1 MKKTTRAEKAK
12 ETLHILETGCYLV
25 NNQMVDISE
34 SLRQNI
40 DHSVL
45 HRANEFGPIMAAA
58 VQKIR
63 DLNAHTTLTVENDTV
78 LACAARMA
86 GADGVVG
93 CLNFASAKNPGGGF
107 LNGAL
112 AQEESLA
119 LSSSLYAT
127 QMKHYELYSHNQ
139 SRKTY
144 LYTDHMIYSPGT
156 LMFRDDDGEL
166 LTQPYQLSIVTSP
179 AVNVGAI
186 RTNKPEEMELVE
198 QTMLQR
204 MDKLLS
210 LFVYYNIRRLL
221 LGAWGCGVFQND
233 ASQIAQWFAH
243 YLKEGGKYHRC
254 FDEVCFAVYDR
265 SKTQENIT
273 AFEEVF
279 GGVRRT

>member
-1 MKKTTRAEKAK
+1 MKKTTRTEKAK
-12 ETLHILETGCYLV
+12 ETLHILERGSYNS
-25 NNQMVDISE
+25 NNKLVDIKE
-34 SLRQNI
+34 SLQNGI
-40 DHSVL
+40 DNAVL
-45 HRANEFGPIMAAA
+45 HRADEFEPILIAAA
-58 VQKIR
+58 QKIQGMQAATR
-63 DLNAHTTLTVENDTV
+63 ISVENDTV
-78 LACAARMA
+78 LACATRMVA
-86 GADGVVG
+86 ASGVVG

-127 QMKHYELYSHNQ
+127 QMKHYELYSYNQ

-144 LYTDHMIYSPGT
+144 LYSHHMIYSPNVV
-156 LMFRDDDGEL
+156 MFRDDDGNL
-166 LTQPYQLSIVTSP
+166 LEQPYLLSIVTSP

-186 RTNKPEEMELVE
+186 KTNKPEEMELVE

-210 LFVYYNIRRLL
+210 LFVYYDVKRLL

-233 ASQIAQWFAH
+233 AAQIAKWFAH

-265 SKTQENIT
+265 SKTQENIV
-273 AFEEVF
+273 AFEEEF
-279 GGVRRT
+279 GHWGT